1 MSLLGRVRRRFSLV
15 GSTGIL
21 YLNNLAIPQK
31 PLIPANSNPVPTK
44 PLNKKKP
51 LFTV

>member
-1 MSLLGRVRRRFSLV
+1 MSLLGRVRRRFSV
-15 GSTGIL
+15 RWFHGIL
-21 YLNNLAIPQK
+21 SNNLAIPQK
-31 PLIPANSNPVPTK
+31 PLIPANSNPAPTK

>member
-1 MSLLGRVRRRFSLV
+1 MSLLGRVRRRSQARWFH
-15 GSTGIL
+15 GIL
-21 YLNNLAIPQK
+21 SNNLAIPQK
-31 PLIPANSNPVPTK
+31 PLIPANSNPAPTK